1 MTGEEKKLL
10 QAFETRLRH
19 FIYRCNKQEEEKALL
34 QKELDSLHL
43 ENEKL
48 KAQCE
53 DLNKRY
59 ANMKTAAAIHLRG
72 SDVSEA
78 KQRLSRL
85 VREVDKC
92 IALLMNK
99 EEEHV

>member
-1 MTGEEKKLL
+1 MTGEERKLL
-10 QAFETRLRH
+10 QTFENRLRH
-19 FIYRCNKQEEEKALL
+19 FIYRCNKQEEEKHLL
-34 QKELDSLHL
+34 QKELDSLRL

-53 DLNKRY
+53 DLDKRY
-59 ANMKTAAAIHLRG
+59 ANIKTAAAMHLKG

-78 KQRLSRL
+78 KQRLSQL
-85 VREVDKC
+85 VREVDRC
-92 IALLMNK
+92 IDLLMHK